1 MSLTSWITGWFRFG
15 GLSTGDRTGTQLS
28 QPGSALVE
36 STRPAVPDGA
46 MQISAVWAC
55 VQVIASII
63 SSLPLFVYQE
73 KGKGLRDL
81 ARDSA
86 LWALLHDSPNSRM
99 TPMEFWGAMILNLL
113 LRGNAYARIDRSPNG
128 EAYALWPMSA
138 DQVEMVVQS
147 DGTVTYY
154 YRIGS
159 DLAVLAEANVLH
171 LKGLGN
177 GTIGLSRLDYMRA
190 TVDEVA
196 NGQTAANRLF
206 ANGGKPTGV
215 LMVDQVLN
223 KDQRD
228 RIKANF
234 EELASG
240 STSRLFV
247 LEANM
252 KYQQV
257 NMSPNDMQ
265 LLTTRQFGVEEICRW
280 FGVPPVMVGHAN
292 VTTWGSGVEQILDGF
307 YKTVIGPALVN
318 LGQAVRK
325 RVMTP
330 AQRVRYS
337 AEFSADALLRANLKD
352 RSEIYSKMVQNG
364 LKTRNECRQLEN
376 DPPIPGGDE
385 LTAQINLAPLAL
397 LGKMKPT
404 GDSNGT
410 QDPLSQ

>member
-1 MSLTSWITGWFRFG
+1 
-15 GLSTGDRTGTQLS
+15 
-28 QPGSALVE
+28 
-36 STRPAVPDGA
+36 
-46 MQISAVWAC
+46 
-55 VQVIASII
+55 
-63 SSLPLFVYQE
+63 
-73 KGKGLRDL
+73 
-81 ARDSA
+81 
-86 LWALLHDSPNSRM
+86 
-99 TPMEFWGAMILNLL
+99 
-113 LRGNAYARIDRSPNG
+113 
-128 EAYALWPMSA
+128 
-138 DQVEMVVQS
+138 
-147 DGTVTYY
+147 
-154 YRIGS
+154 
-159 DLAVLAEANVLH
+159 
-171 LKGLGN
+171 
-177 GTIGLSRLDYMRA
+177 
-190 TVDEVA
+190 
-196 NGQTAANRLF
+196 
-206 ANGGKPTGV
+206 
-215 LMVDQVLN
+215 
-223 KDQRD
+223 
-228 RIKANF
+228 
-234 EELASG
+234 
-240 STSRLFV
+240 
-247 LEANM
+247 
-252 KYQQV
+252 
-257 NMSPNDMQ
+257 MSPNDMQ

-385 LTAQINLAPLAL
+385 LTAQINLAPLVL